1 MSYSRGFCVSVSAC
15 LSAVFCLAALG
26 QAADKPDA
34 SRLPGVKVDV
44 RARQIRVECE
54 AINANMPLEFF
65 CVLSG
70 TAEHESILRTDAKPS
85 HIHLGLL
92 MLGMTPGEP
101 VRYSE
106 AAKKWIPPQ
115 GPPLHISCEWQTKD
129 GKTVSQPA
137 HRMMRNVKTKKPM
150 PALTWVFCGSRMMD
164 DNKFAADTTGYVVS
178 VVNFDLTLIDIP
190 DLASNSNES
199 LEWEFNPDT
208 CPEKGTKVW
217 MMLEPAGKGDGA
229 KDPKEVKPQSKA
241 ANDPARDSAQRYFGA
256 IADQGRASDEG
267 AKLSD
272 VKLDEQRVKALRERW
287 EKVVKPKN
295 DALREAA
302 QAHYE
307 VINSLR
313 AEQNRLIDEADRVQ
327 RVIDQLQKDYQDMT
341 TPRPEAGPAEGEK

>member
-1 MSYSRGFCVSVSAC
+1 MAYSRGFCVSVSAC
-15 LSAVFCLAALG
+15 LSAVFCLTALAQG
-26 QAADKPDA
+26 ADKPDA

-44 RARQIRVECE
+44 KAKQVRVECE

-85 HIHLGLL
+85 HIHLALL

-101 VRYSE
+101 VRYSD

-137 HRMMRNVKTKKPM
+137 HRMMRNVKTKKAM

-164 DNKFAADTTGYVVS
+164 DGKYAADTTGYVVS

-217 MMLEPAGKGDGA
+217 MVLEPAGKADGA
-229 KDPKEVKPQSKA
+229 KEQKEVKPQAKA
-241 ANDPARDSAQRYFGA
+241 E
-256 IADQGRASDEG
+256 DQGWRRGGYENVAALADKPAEAREG
-267 AKLSD
+267 AKLSE
-272 VKLDEQRVKALRERW
+272 VKFDERRVKALRERW

-295 DALREAA
+295 EALREAA

-327 RVIDQLQKDYQDMT
+327 RVIDELTREYQDMT
-341 TPRPEAGPAEGEK
+341 TPRPEGGAPEGEK